1 MAKSFFEDIE
11 LYITEELMKAHSS
24 VIVAVAWFTNKRLL
38 SILEFKQKNG
48 VKIEIIINDDKT
60 NHDSLDFTK
69 FKELGGE
76 VLFTKSNKSLMHCK
90 FCIIDD
96 AVLITGSY
104 NWTTKAEESNKEQI
118 TISSGDSDEISKFKK
133 EFYDIKNKEKN
144 IEDKK
149 IEQIKKNMV
158 YISTPYSFAEI
169 GANLSI
175 FPQRIMWR
183 ISEHLQDYVHN
194 YYEAQEK
201 GTSDK
206 NQVLWSSESDIPS
219 ITIDFMSLNI
229 SASHYVQFEKVID
242 TLRNIAIDVPT
253 YENGLVIKS
262 HPVFSNVEIPVA
274 NVKKSSGE
282 NYPNARRV
290 GVIKFYFNKE
300 TIHKV
305 FDMRKGYIKHLANIV
320 DVCSKKNTPRIYLLL
335 KRMQSPLG
343 KVIQYNDLKKFVG
356 AEASYPKWARFS
368 QKVLDVAKK
377 ELDDLAKRGETD
389 ITFDYEPVYRNLS
402 RKRGNPECVRFVI
415 KVVK

>member
-1 MAKSFFEDIE
+1 MAKSYFEDIE

-24 VIVAVAWFTNKRLL
+24 VKVAVAWFTNKRFL

-48 VKIEIIINDDKT
+48 VKVEIVINDDNT
-60 NHDSLDFTK
+60 NHNSLDFK
-69 FKELGGE
+69 KLLNLGGE

-96 AVLITGSY
+96 NVLITGSY

-118 TISSGDSDEISKFKK
+118 TISCGDTEEIRKFNN
-133 EFYDIKNKEKN
+133 EFYEIKNKERKTEN
-144 IEDKK
+144 KIIDK
-149 IEQIKKNMV
+149 IKKNMV
-158 YISTPYSFAEI
+158 YINTPYSFAEL

-183 ISEHLQDYVHN
+183 ISEQLQEYVHN
-194 YYEAQEK
+194 YYEAQDK
-201 GTSDK
+201 ASSDK
-206 NQVLWSSESDIPS
+206 EQMLWNSDSDIPS

-229 SASHYVQFEKVID
+229 STSNYVQFEKVID
-242 TLRNIAIDVPT
+242 TLRKIAIEVPT
-253 YENGLVIKS
+253 YENGLVIKP
-262 HPVFSNVEIPVA
+262 HPIFSNVEVPV
-274 NVKKSSGE
+274 VDVRKSSKE
-282 NYPNARRV
+282 NYPKFRRV
-290 GVIKFYFNKE
+290 GVIKFTFNKE
-300 TIHKV
+300 IIHKV

-320 DVCSKKNTPRIYLLL
+320 DVCSKKNTPRIYILL

-356 AEASYPKWARFS
+356 AEDAYPKWANFS
-368 QKVLDVAKK
+368 QKVLEVAKK
-377 ELDDLAKRGETD
+377 ELDDLAQSGETD
-389 ITFDYEPVYRNLS
+389 VTFDYEPVYRNLS